1 MIEDIPGTKDA
12 IVRSDNGGADES
24 PAWNEW
30 IRCACWRA
38 LLWLISGVC
47 HLWCVMSRNIRR
59 PFSVSC
65 HSDSWRPSRCRMIHL
80 TKVSLGLLAS
90 LAITVAEGMLQ
101 MCLFVSLFLTLVSR
115 SRLCLPRWEDRHGHR
130 GRGWR
135 QFRLPDPGGRQVLR
149 QRGLRGEVRDGGDM
163 RQDELLL
170 LILQTGQGRH
180 SLCEVKEKQE
190 VSIDK

>member
-1 MIEDIPGTKDA
+1 
-12 IVRSDNGGADES
+12 
-24 PAWNEW
+24 
-30 IRCACWRA
+30 
-38 LLWLISGVC
+38 
-47 HLWCVMSRNIRR
+47 
-59 PFSVSC
+59 
-65 HSDSWRPSRCRMIHL
+65 MIHL

-115 SRLCLPRWEDRHGHR
+115 SRLCLPRREDRHGHR

-180 SLCEVKEKQE
+180 SLCQVKEKQE
-190 VSIDK
+190 VSIVKSFTEYGIYETTF